1 MDVRWEKNENNHFA
15 STETRNIS
23 LDPKGFI
30 PLVNKISWGNF
41 IFFMLSKFPF
51 ISAYIY
57 FLNDYLRHKFKRFW
71 SAGKEQGTFVHCWWE
86 CKQWWC
92 NHYGILY
99 GHSSK

>member
-30 PLVNKISWGNF
+30 PLVNKILWGNF

-57 FLNDYLRHKFKRFW
+57 F
-71 SAGKEQGTFVHCWWE
+71 
-86 CKQWWC
+86 
-92 NHYGILY
+92 
-99 GHSSK
+99 